1 MGVSETMTASTDTQK
16 KTAPLKWR
24 YLILALA
31 GVLVLALTAG
41 GLTIGFGLTPLV
53 VEAGEKTPAAGDF
66 LAFPYAPLLCES
78 DLTEVA
84 YSEIGTHT
92 VRFSLLGIP
101 CETTLTVQDTT
112 PPSFETKPHGIKVGE
127 TFRAEDFF
135 ADARDYSSYK
145 AELILPD
152 GVESAGEYTVSVCLR
167 DAFGNESRK
176 DAALYVYDI
185 PDVLHLE
192 AGAGED
198 ACLAAL
204 QTAVPTAAFEGAV
217 DTSRQGETSATV
229 LVDGFTFDLMV
240 RVQDTIPPAAQVKPL
255 YLPSDAET
263 FPAPADFLESVTDA
277 SAVKVMYASDPN
289 FSLPGQRGVTLILTD
304 AAGNVSRI
312 RARYTV
318 AEPEKMPAPVIV
330 GVKDISANVGAWIS
344 YTPGVSATDHAGN
357 SLKVQIDSSSV
368 NRNVPGVYTVT
379 YTAVD
384 AFGTETVVQAS
395 VTVREIT
402 ETTLKPYVDKVLGKI
417 LRTGMTQREMARA
430 IYDWMR
436 ANVSYTAYAA
446 KDHWERA
453 AYSGF
458 TTGRGD
464 CYVYYAMSRSL
475 LNAAG
480 IENLEICRDNPAKPH
495 YWNLVNCG
503 DGWYHF
509 DTCPHYK
516 NYPLESFMLTDRE
529 VREYSENCVKD
540 YYSFDASLY
549 PATP

>member
-16 KTAPLKWR
+16 KTMIPKWR
-24 YLILALA
+24 YLLFALA
-31 GVLVLALTAG
+31 GLLVLALAACG
-41 GLTIGFGLTPLV
+41 FTIGFGLTPLV
-53 VEAGEKTPAAGDF
+53 VEAGEQTPAGEDF
-66 LAFPYAPLLCES
+66 LTFPYAPLLCES
-78 DLTEVA
+78 DLTEEA

-92 VRFSLLGIP
+92 VRFSFLGILR
-101 CETTLTVQDTT
+101 EITLTVQDTT
-112 PPSFETKPHGIKVGE
+112 PPSFETKSHGVKVGE
-127 TFRAEDFF
+127 AVRAEDFF
-135 ADARDYSSYK
+135 TDARDHSSYK

-152 GVESAGEYTVSVCLR
+152 GVETAGEYTVIVCLR

-176 DAALYVYDI
+176 NATLYVYDI
-185 PDVLHLE
+185 PEVLPLE

-204 QTAVPTAAFEGAV
+204 QNAVPTAIFDGAV
-217 DTSRQGETSATV
+217 DTSRPGEMSATV
-229 LVDGFTFDLMV
+229 LVDGFAFALTV
-240 RVQDTIPPAAQVKPL
+240 RVQDTTPPTAQAKPL
-255 YLPSDAET
+255 YLPSDADT
-263 FPAPADFLESVTDA
+263 FPAPADFLEALTDA
-277 SAVKVMYASDPN
+277 SEVEVSYASAPN
-289 FSLPGQRGVTLILTD
+289 FSLPGQRGVTLVLTD

-318 AEPEKMPAPVIV
+318 AEPEKLPAPVIV
-330 GVKDISANVGAWIS
+330 GVKNISVNVGAWIS

-368 NRNVPGVYTVT
+368 NRHVPGVYTVT

-384 AFGTETVVQAS
+384 AFGTETAVQAS
-395 VTVREIT
+395 VTVSEIT
-402 ETTLKPYVDKVLGKI
+402 ETTLKPYVDKVLRKI
-417 LRTGMTQREMARA
+417 LRDGMTQREMARA
-430 IYDWMR
+430 IYDWMK

-509 DTCPHYK
+509 DTCPHYRQ
-516 NYPLESFMLTDRE
+516 YPLESFMLTDAE
-529 VREYSENCVKD
+529 VKAYSENCVKD